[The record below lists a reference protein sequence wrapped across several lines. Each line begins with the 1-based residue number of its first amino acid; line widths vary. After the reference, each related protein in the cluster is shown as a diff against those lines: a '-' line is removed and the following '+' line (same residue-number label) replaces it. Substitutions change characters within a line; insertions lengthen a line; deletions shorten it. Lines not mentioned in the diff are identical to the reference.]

1 MAKAVSRDNRIT
13 VGWRE
18 WLALPELGIDR
29 IKAKIDT
36 GARTSALHTF
46 LIERY
51 REGGAPWVR
60 FGVHPRQKNT
70 EHEIYCHTAVTDERW
85 VSDSGGHREWRIVI
99 TTPLSLGDLAWPIEL
114 TLTDREN
121 MRFRMLLGRTAMARR
136 LRVDPAL
143 SFRLGRATPGEK
155 DTEEH
160 TP

>member
-1 MAKAVSRDNRIT
+1 MPNEISPNNRIT

-18 WLALPELGIDR
+18 WLSLPELGIEH

-46 LIERY
+46 EIERY
-51 REGGAPWVR
+51 REGGAPWAR
-60 FGVHPRQKNT
+60 FGVHPLQKNT
-70 EHEIYCHTAVTDERW
+70 GHAVFCRAAIADERW

-99 TTPLSLGDLAWPIEL
+99 ETLVSAGDTAWPIEL

-136 LRVDPAL
+136 LRVDPAQ
-143 SFRLGRATPGEK
+143 SFRLGRPTSEK
-155 DTEEH
+155 KDEKESTQ
-160 TP
+160 